1 MDLKLLAEFIRD
13 YGYPLTFMSIVVFA
27 YQRLVD
33 KIMKDNDKRE
43 KRYLDT
49 IKNLTLRLGV
59 VDYIKDAIDEFK
71 IDLQYLKEK
80 VDENE

>member
-1 MDLKLLAEFIRD
+1 MLIEFIRD
-13 YGYPLTFMSIVVFA
+13 YGYPLTFMSIVIIA

-49 IKNLTLRLGV
+49 IKNLTIRLGV

-71 IDLQYLKEK
+71 VDLQYLKEEVK
-80 VDENE
+80 KDEQAK

>member
-1 MDLKLLAEFIRD
+1 LDLKLLAEFIRD